1 MVDRGR
7 RWRGRGVARGEV
19 GEGGVDGG
27 GKGGAALG
35 GGEGGEAVAQS
46 ARDGEGLRL
55 PGQGRPPNGRD
66 GEEGGVGGGEEVAY
80 ERVFHRAEAVAEE
93 GVVLGGVAGGGAKR
107 GEAVRFKAEGVRAVR
122 IRHPFSPLLPSSSSP
137 PAVRRGGGGGKPVDQ
152 VSNVEEYTQGVR
164 RGGEPLGGV
173 SVPLVGRRHFGEEDS
188 RVLRAQRKAVRVEGG
203 LSRHGGEAAKS
214 LRVAS
219 EVLRHSHLLCIP
231 LLPPFL
237 CTYGGRES
245 ERGDGRNEGRGSAPP

>member
-1 MVDRGR
+1 M
-7 RWRGRGVARGEV
+7 
-19 GEGGVDGG
+19 
-27 GKGGAALG
+27 
-35 GGEGGEAVAQS
+35 AQS

-122 IRHPFSPLLPSSSSP
+122 IRHPSFLSSP
-137 PAVRRGGGGGKPVDQ
+137 VVRRGGGRRRRHPAGGGGKPVDQ
-152 VSNVEEYTQGVR
+152 VSNVEEGAQGVR
-164 RGGEPLGGV
+164 GGGEPLGGV
-173 SVPLVGRRHFGEEDS
+173 SVPFVGRRHFGEEDA
-188 RVLRAQRKAVRVEGG
+188 RVLLAQRKAVRVEGG

-231 LLPPFL
+231 LLSPVL
-237 CTYGGRES
+237 CT
-245 ERGDGRNEGRGSAPP
+245 